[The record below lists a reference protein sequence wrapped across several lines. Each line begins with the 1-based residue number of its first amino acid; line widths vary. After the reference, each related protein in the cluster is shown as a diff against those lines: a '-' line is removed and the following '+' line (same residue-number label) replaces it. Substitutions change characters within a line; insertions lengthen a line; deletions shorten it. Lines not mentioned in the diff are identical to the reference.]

1 MQVQTS
7 HAHFGKRTM
16 FLKKKPNQQKN
27 VRNIGINI
35 THVKLKT
42 ETKQIKNQQCP
53 NKYSLSIHSVYFSEY
68 ILLN

>member
-1 MQVQTS
+1 MPVQTS

-42 ETKQIKNQQCP
+42 KTKQIKNQQCP